1 MIRTA
6 VLALALAIPLPAVAS
21 EWMGSLNFTKG
32 APIGVTS
39 AKWKAS
45 INSGSGTFKVK
56 GTALRY
62 NVQKSNSFFI
72 VSDRKGGGVVGT
84 GIVHKGKV
92 AGTFK
97 VGRTFAGSFD
107 GTRTSKSGKGKK

>member
-1 MIRTA
+1 MKRTL
-6 VLALALAIPLPAVAS
+6 VMLSALVALSVPVTAS

-39 AKWKAS
+39 AKWKAN
-45 INSGSGTFKVK
+45 INNGSGTMKVK

-62 NVQKSNSFFI
+62 NVQKANSFFI
-72 VSDRKGGGVVGT
+72 VSDKKGGGVVGA

-97 VGRTFAGSFD
+97 VGRTFAGSFE
-107 GTRTSKSGKGKK
+107 GTRTSKGKK